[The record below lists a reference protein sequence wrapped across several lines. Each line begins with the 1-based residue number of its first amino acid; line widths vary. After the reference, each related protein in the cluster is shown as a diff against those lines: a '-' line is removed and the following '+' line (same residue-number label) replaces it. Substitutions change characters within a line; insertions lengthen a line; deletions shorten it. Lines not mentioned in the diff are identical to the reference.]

1 MSDTKT
7 EMTLRTNI
15 EAARVIVNTVKTTLG
30 PLGRDKLL
38 VDAGGNTIV
47 TNDGATI
54 LREMDV
60 SHPAAKMIIEC
71 AKTQEAECYDGTT
84 SSVIVAGQ
92 LLANSEGLLNKGLH
106 PNLVCMGYHDAARL
120 AIERLNELGRQPM
133 DMDDSLSAVVKTAIT
148 GKTLAA
154 DMNHVTLLV
163 KESLDGTTKKP
174 RVICLPGGGLSDSE
188 LIQGVVVNKTTVL
201 PLESDYREPTEAN
214 VILLNSGMEPAK
226 TDDNVQVQ
234 LDMKGYSQLKSS
246 ANNDVLQS
254 AKQIIEVLG
263 GKGMVFVRDGVS
275 DSAVAYLK
283 KHNVN
288 VVRRIPESVIQSL
301 SASLGVPVHHSPSEG
316 MSSVQTLIQEKE
328 IDDVKYLFVEGDS
341 PEVNTL
347 VLRGSTRTTLDETER
362 GFDDALGVAALL
374 KEGGDY
380 VWGGGSTYAA
390 LAYHLRTEAAS
401 VSGRKQMAIEAF
413 ADALEIIPATLAENS
428 GHDPLDCIL
437 GMRKHLYDDPLMESK
452 AMGPN
457 VEEGGLTDM
466 AVLSVVEPMK
476 LVRQAILSATEV
488 TTAMLKIDD
497 MVAKRAE

>member
-7 EMTLRTNI
+7 EITLRTNI

-54 LREMDV
+54 LRELDV

-120 AIERLNELGRQPM
+120 AIERLNELGRQPIN
-133 DMDDSLSAVVKTAIT
+133 MDDSLSAVVKTAIT

-163 KESLDGTTKKP
+163 KESLDGTTNKP

-188 LIQGVVVNKTTVL
+188 LIQGVVVNKTTTL
-201 PLESDYREPTEAN
+201 PLENEYREPIETN
-214 VILLNSGMEPAK
+214 VILLNSGMEPTK

-254 AKQIIEVLG
+254 AKQIIEALG
-263 GKGMVFVRDGVS
+263 DKGMVFVRDGV
-275 DSAVAYLK
+275 
-283 KHNVN
+283 
-288 VVRRIPESVIQSL
+288 
-301 SASLGVPVHHSPSEG
+301 
-316 MSSVQTLIQEKE
+316 
-328 IDDVKYLFVEGDS
+328 
-341 PEVNTL
+341 
-347 VLRGSTRTTLDETER
+347 
-362 GFDDALGVAALL
+362 
-374 KEGGDY
+374 
-380 VWGGGSTYAA
+380 
-390 LAYHLRTEAAS
+390 
-401 VSGRKQMAIEAF
+401 
-413 ADALEIIPATLAENS
+413 
-428 GHDPLDCIL
+428 
-437 GMRKHLYDDPLMESK
+437 
-452 AMGPN
+452 
-457 VEEGGLTDM
+457 
-466 AVLSVVEPMK
+466 
-476 LVRQAILSATEV
+476 
-488 TTAMLKIDD
+488 
-497 MVAKRAE
+497 